1 MKRSKILLLGVLVFV
16 LFFGVRVKAETCSKE
31 KYKELKQLADEI
43 KVEYEL
49 VPADEEDKKYVG
61 ESFYSY
67 TMYISNVS
75 EELNVQVKGYTFT
88 KADQVNGTI
97 TLKKYFPQGGY
108 TVKLNV
114 YGNAKSGCSETL
126 IKTIKVSLPYYN
138 YYSTKEE
145 CKDNADKYPI
155 CRTNAN
161 TNNMSEEKFLETLEK
176 QKVEYENRA
185 TTPKEEKKE
194 KGILDIIKE
203 NIALI
208 LTVLVAIVLVIVL
221 IVVKVNN
228 NNKNKIKIDLGDS
241 NAKKKK
247 KK

>member
-1 MKRSKILLLGVLVFV
+1 
-16 LFFGVRVKAETCSKE
+16 
-31 KYKELKQLADEI
+31 
-43 KVEYEL
+43 
-49 VPADEEDKKYVG
+49 
-61 ESFYSY
+61 
-67 TMYISNVS
+67 
-75 EELNVQVKGYTFT
+75 
-88 KADQVNGTI
+88 
-97 TLKKYFPQGGY
+97 
-108 TVKLNV
+108 
-114 YGNAKSGCSETL
+114 
-126 IKTIKVSLPYYN
+126 
-138 YYSTKEE
+138 
-145 CKDNADKYPI
+145 
-155 CRTNAN
+155 
-161 TNNMSEEKFLETLEK
+161 MSEEKFLETLEK

>member
-1 MKRSKILLLGVLVFV
+1 MKRSKILMLGVLVFI
-16 LFFGVRVKAETCSKE
+16 LFFGIRVNAETCSKE

-49 VPADEEDKKYVG
+49 VTADEQDKQYVG
-61 ESFYSY
+61 ENYYSY

-75 EELNVQVKGYTFT
+75 DGLSVQAKAYTYT
-88 KADQVNGTI
+88 SADQVNGTI
-97 TLKKYFPQGGY
+97 TLKKYYSQGGY

-114 YGNAKSGCSETL
+114 YGNAKNGCSETL

-138 YYSTKEE
+138 FYSTREE
-145 CKDNADKYPI
+145 CKGNADKYPI
-155 CRTNAN
+155 CKTTAN
-161 TNNMSEEKFLETLEK
+161 TNDMNEEKFLETLEK

-185 TTPKEEKKE
+185 TTPQEERKE

-203 NIALI
+203 NIAVI
-208 LTVLVAIVLVIVL
+208 LTVLVAIVLVVVL

-228 NNKNKIKIDLGDS
+228 NNKKKIKIDLGDS